1 MGAWIAGEQAAE
13 FMVMALGALMVSGG
27 VSRFVGYL
35 GFFFRF
41 AM

>member
-1 MGAWIAGEQAAE
+1 MGAWIAGEQAAG
-13 FMVMALGALMVSGG
+13 FRVMALGALMVSGG
-27 VSRFVGYL
+27 VLLVAGYL